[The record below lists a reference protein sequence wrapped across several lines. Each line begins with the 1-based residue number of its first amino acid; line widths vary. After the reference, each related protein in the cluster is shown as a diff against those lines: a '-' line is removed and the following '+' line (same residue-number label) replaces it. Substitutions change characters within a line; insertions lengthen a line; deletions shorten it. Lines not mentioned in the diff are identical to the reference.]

1 MIDRQTVFE
10 IHRLHRLGLS
20 KREIKRRLGVDR
32 KTVALYLEDPDRKAD
47 RNNKNSRK
55 LDPYLSFIQELMAE
69 YPDIKAPVVLR
80 EIAQRGFDG
89 EITLVRSYLR
99 EQRRAAT
106 HKTPYIRFES
116 EPFEQMQ
123 VDWGHF
129 STLVYGQTKRKLYA
143 LVVVESHSRM
153 LHVTFTHSQK
163 QEVLHQCLLNAF
175 AFFGGTPRD
184 LVVDNMITAV
194 IERSGRVIRFNDAFL
209 NFMMTCHIN
218 PVACNVRSPQEKGK
232 VESAVKYVRNNFF
245 PARTFRDLDDINQ
258 QVRDWLD
265 TTANVREH
273 KTTGQRPVDR
283 IKRSALTPLPKG
295 LPDCRETGSYLVH
308 KDFGVRFDGNVY
320 TVPPSMIGEYLT
332 LKADHQSVTLYCNDK
347 KVASHKRC
355 WQRHLRIEMPE
366 HLAQAKTRKTKHHR
380 NRQEEVFLSLGPTAQ
395 AFFDT
400 IKGSRQSLKK
410 QIESL
415 LRLNDEYGERS
426 LLYAMDKAMQKGLY
440 GSDYVENILYQ
451 DMTPEKK
458 HPPVTLEKHELN
470 DIRLASPSLKEYD
483 AIALKKRRMTHGKNK
498 TEV

>member
-1 MIDRQTVFE
+1 
-10 IHRLHRLGLS
+10 
-20 KREIKRRLGVDR
+20 
-32 KTVALYLEDPDRKAD
+32 
-47 RNNKNSRK
+47 
-55 LDPYLSFIQELMAE
+55 
-69 YPDIKAPVVLR
+69 
-80 EIAQRGFDG
+80 
-89 EITLVRSYLR
+89 
-99 EQRRAAT
+99 
-106 HKTPYIRFES
+106 
-116 EPFEQMQ
+116 
-123 VDWGHF
+123 
-129 STLVYGQTKRKLYA
+129 
-143 LVVVESHSRM
+143 
-153 LHVTFTHSQK
+153 
-163 QEVLHQCLLNAF
+163 
-175 AFFGGTPRD
+175 
-184 LVVDNMITAV
+184 
-194 IERSGRVIRFNDAFL
+194 
-209 NFMMTCHIN
+209 
-218 PVACNVRSPQEKGK
+218 
-232 VESAVKYVRNNFF
+232 
-245 PARTFRDLDDINQ
+245 
-258 QVRDWLD
+258 
-265 TTANVREH
+265 
-273 KTTGQRPVDR
+273 
-283 IKRSALTPLPKG
+283 
-295 LPDCRETGSYLVH
+295 
-308 KDFGVRFDGNVY
+308 
-320 TVPPSMIGEYLT
+320 MIGEYLT

-347 KVASHKRC
+347 KVVSHKRC